1 LSGRSVSLFIYLKE
15 AIQLT
20 AFMTSLLFVVLAEM
34 GDKTQL
40 LAMAFACRFRWQT
53 VMWGVLVATI
63 LNHLFAVLVGNY
75 LTELVPLHYIQ
86 IGAAL
91 SFIAFGLW
99 TIRGD
104 ELGDEAEKQ
113 KFNPFWTV
121 AIAFF
126 IAEMGDKTQLATV
139 ALAAK
144 YQTIIP
150 VWLGTTAGMMIADGI
165 GIIFGIVL
173 GKKIPERAMK
183 WFAAI
188 LFIGFG
194 IWGLYEYVPADFW
207 NLPIIAGSSA
217 LLVATMYFLARNATP
232 PVSEQVICA
241 VPEQTEEI

>member
-1 LSGRSVSLFIYLKE
+1 M
-15 AIQLT
+15 T
-20 AFMTSLLFVVLAEM
+20 AFLASLAFVVLAEM

-53 VMWGVLVATI
+53 VMWGVFVATV

-75 LTELVPLHYIQ
+75 LTALIPLQAIQ

-91 SFIAFGLW
+91 SFILFGLW

-104 ELGDEAEKQ
+104 ELGDEARQ
-113 KFNPFWTV
+113 DRFSPFWTV
-121 AIAFF
+121 TIAFF

-144 YQTIIP
+144 YQAILP
-150 VWLGTTAGMMIADGI
+150 VWFGTTFGMMIADGI

-173 GKKIPERAMK
+173 GKKIPERTMK
-183 WFAAI
+183 WVAAL

-194 IWGLYEYVPADFW
+194 LWGLYEYVPVGFW
-207 NLPIIAGSSA
+207 TPPLLTAGLLALAGCIWLAGHQAVPSASEQTCPSA
-217 LLVATMYFLARNATP
+217 LP
-232 PVSEQVICA
+232 SEVKSLSDRKKH
-241 VPEQTEEI
+241 